1 MRIEVEA
8 ARAAT
13 DARGRAELDVP
24 PGEFEVSS
32 KRRVRSRCDAFW
44 ESPVEGRLLAA
55 IVIGNASS
63 RGRPWQEVLGEEPRV
78 TVLQGASLEG
88 LAAWIRRVAGVEL
101 SFGGSIEAAGLS
113 GALRVPPCGPVAALA
128 ALGKALRRIPSSAR
142 RPNEAS

>member
-1 MRIEVEA
+1 VRRILGEA
-8 ARAAT
+8 
-13 DARGRAELDVP
+13 P
-24 PGEFEVSS
+24 S
-32 KRRVRSRCDAFW
+32 KGGSW
-44 ESPVEGRLLAA
+44 PA

-113 GALRVPPCGPVAALA
+113 GALRVPPCGPSPLSA
-128 ALGKALRRIPSSAR
+128 ALGKALEANSLLCEATERGLVISERR
-142 RPNEAS
+142 